1 MHLKIDKTWSLFLD
15 RDGVINE
22 RLPDD
27 YVKSWE
33 QFRFIDGTPE
43 AIKIFSEIFCRIV
56 VVSNQQGVGKGL
68 MSAGEL
74 DQIHQKM
81 QDSIQKAGGRI
92 DKVYCSSYL
101 ASENHFTR
109 KPSVGMGLK
118 ARRDF
123 KDILFGKSVMAGDS
137 IGDMLF
143 GKRLGMKTVFI
154 GDLQPARNHPDLIDF
169 VFPDLITFAKSIVVS

>member
-27 YVKSWE
+27 YVKLWE
-33 QFRFIDGTPE
+33 QFRFIDGSLE
-43 AIKIFSEIFCRIV
+43 AIKIFSENFNRIV

-68 MSAGEL
+68 MSASEL
-74 DQIHQKM
+74 EHIHKNM
-81 QDSIQKAGGRI
+81 QNAVQQAGGRI
-92 DKVYCSSYL
+92 DKVYYSSYL
-101 ASENHFTR
+101 ASENHFSR
-109 KPSVGMGLK
+109 KPSVGMGLR
-118 ARRDF
+118 ARRDC
-123 KDILFGKSVMAGDS
+123 KDISFGKSVMAGDS
-137 IGDMLF
+137 FGDILF

-154 GDLQPARNHPDLIDF
+154 GDPQPARDHPHLVDF